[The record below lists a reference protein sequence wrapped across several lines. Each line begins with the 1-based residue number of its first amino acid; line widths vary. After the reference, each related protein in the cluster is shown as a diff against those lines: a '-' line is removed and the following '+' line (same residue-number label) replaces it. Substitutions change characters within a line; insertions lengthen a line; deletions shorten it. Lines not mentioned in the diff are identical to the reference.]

1 MNKPGVG
8 AVPAMSGPCGAARV
22 QAPGTGHA
30 KGLRRPLPPVKI
42 NGFAQRGRRVS

>member
-1 MNKPGVG
+1 VG
-8 AVPAMSGPCGAARV
+8 AVPATVGPCGATGV
-22 QAPGTGHA
+22 LAPGAAHA